1 MSEATDQTPVKAMA
15 TEAPNTAERSL
26 GPPRDLP
33 AGQHYYLGTGRRK
46 KAVARVRLRPGS
58 GQITVNG
65 KPFDTYFCVDKDRLA
80 ITRVLSATDTRDRVD
95 VFVNLFGG
103 GTTGQSGAVVLG
115 LARALRRANSEYYDS
130 VLRDNGFLTRDSRQV
145 ERKKYGQAGAR
156 RRFQFSKR

>member
-1 MSEATDQTPVKAMA
+1 MSEAIDQSPAKVSNNEVA
-15 TEAPNTAERSL
+15 APAEKSL
-26 GPPRDLP
+26 GPPQDLP
-33 AGQHYYLGTGRRK
+33 TGQHYYLGTGRRK
-46 KAVARVRLRPGS
+46 KSVARVRLRPGS
-58 GQITVNG
+58 GQIVVNG
-65 KPFDTYFCVDKDRLA
+65 KPFDKYFCIDKDRLA

-103 GTTGQSGAVVLG
+103 GTTGQAGAVVLG
-115 LARALRRANSEYYDS
+115 LARALRRANSEYDS